1 MNKNIWIQRFFR
13 IFFLNFYLLMLLSSC
28 GGVGSDNAKLPS
40 DQSLAA
46 VSSNAEGS
54 VQIANAQV
62 DQYIQAQI
70 IAQRMP
76 GVSLVVIKDGVVIYA
91 KAYGYANVEQAK
103 TLHPEQRFS
112 IGSLTKQFVAAAVML
127 LVEDGKLGLDQPISE
142 FIGVVPASWSSVS
155 VRHLLNHTSGLPID
169 PPNDYLLSLNSHAP
183 YRDDELLDIFK
194 TLNLQTSPGKL
205 WSYSNVGYDI
215 LGLLI
220 AKVTGKPYASF
231 LQERIFTPLGMSSA
245 RTLGIESSTNDYAS
259 GYLITGDQRVQ
270 SIQTNAW
277 IRYGAMAAT
286 GISVSAID
294 LAKWDAALYGEKI
307 LKKSSIDQM
316 FAISTLAQAK
326 TRVGAESSANS
337 QIPCARTRSRSS
349 IIRADKTCR
358 PCRCRARKC
367 TSPLPCKADAR
378 RTARR
383 RQTGAYRCRRFRAS
397 RVSATRSN
405 SAAASRTAPAPR

>member
-28 GGVGSDNAKLPS
+28 GGVSSDNAKLPS

-326 TRVGAESSANS
+326 TSDSFADINYGLGWFLSTVNGHRKVYHAGSVPGFSSDFLRYVDDRFTIVVFTNLDS
-337 QIPCARTRSRSS
+337 GHSSTQIMSRAVARMYNPT
-349 IIRADKTCR
+349 
-358 PCRCRARKC
+358 
-367 TSPLPCKADAR
+367 
-378 RTARR
+378 
-383 RQTGAYRCRRFRAS
+383 F
-397 RVSATRSN
+397 
-405 SAAASRTAPAPR
+405 

>member
-183 YRDDELLDIFK
+183 YRDDELLDI
-194 TLNLQTSPGKL
+194 P
-205 WSYSNVGYDI
+205 DI
-215 LGLLI
+215 LL
-220 AKVTGKPYASF
+220 
-231 LQERIFTPLGMSSA
+231 
-245 RTLGIESSTNDYAS
+245 
-259 GYLITGDQRVQ
+259 
-270 SIQTNAW
+270 
-277 IRYGAMAAT
+277 
-286 GISVSAID
+286 
-294 LAKWDAALYGEKI
+294 
-307 LKKSSIDQM
+307 
-316 FAISTLAQAK
+316 
-326 TRVGAESSANS
+326 
-337 QIPCARTRSRSS
+337 C
-349 IIRADKTCR
+349 
-358 PCRCRARKC
+358 
-367 TSPLPCKADAR
+367 
-378 RTARR
+378 
-383 RQTGAYRCRRFRAS
+383 
-397 RVSATRSN
+397 
-405 SAAASRTAPAPR
+405 

>member
-1 MNKNIWIQRFFR
+1 MTQHIWTRKFSQAFASS
-13 IFFLNFYLLMLLSSC
+13 FFLSMLLIGC
-28 GGVGSDNAKLPS
+28 GGGGDNAKLPS

-46 VSSNAEGS
+46 VSSNADGS
-54 VQIANAQV
+54 GQIANTQV

-76 GVSLVVIKDGVVIYA
+76 GVSLAVIKDGVVIYA
-91 KAYGYANVEQAK
+91 KAYGYANIEQAK
-103 TLHPEQRFS
+103 ALHPEQRFS
-112 IGSLTKQFVAAAVML
+112 IGSMTKQFVAAAVML
-127 LVEDGKLGLDQPISE
+127 LVEDGRLGLDQPISE
-142 FIGVVPASWSSVS
+142 YIGVVPASWANVS
-155 VRHLLNHTSGLPID
+155 VRHLLTHTSGLPID

-194 TLNLQTSPGKL
+194 TLNLQTSPGII

-220 AKVTGKPYASF
+220 TKVTGKPYGSF

-245 RTLGIESSTNDYAS
+245 RTLGIESSTSDYAS

-286 GISVSAID
+286 GISVSALD
-294 LAKWDAALYGEKI
+294 LAKWDAALYGERI

-316 FAISTLAQAK
+316 FAVSALVQAK
-326 TRVGAESSANS
+326 TSDSLADINYGLGWFLSTVNGHRKVYHAGSVPGFASDFLRYVDDRFSIIILTNLDGGHSSAQTMS
-337 QIPCARTRSRSS
+337 RAVARMYNPT
-349 IIRADKTCR
+349 
-358 PCRCRARKC
+358 
-367 TSPLPCKADAR
+367 
-378 RTARR
+378 
-383 RQTGAYRCRRFRAS
+383 F
-397 RVSATRSN
+397 
-405 SAAASRTAPAPR
+405 

>member
-1 MNKNIWIQRFFR
+1 MTLHIWIGKISRTFAPSV
-13 IFFLNFYLLMLLSSC
+13 LLSMFLIGC
-28 GGVGSDNAKLPS
+28 GGGRSDNAKLPS
-40 DQSLAA
+40 DQNPAA
-46 VSSNAEGS
+46 VSSNVDGS

-76 GVSLVVIKDGVVIYA
+76 GVSLAVIKDGVIIYA
-91 KAYGYANVEQAK
+91 KAYGYANIEQTK

-112 IGSLTKQFVAAAVML
+112 IGSMTKQFVAAAVML
-127 LVEDGKLGLDQPISE
+127 LVEDGKLNVDQPISE
-142 FIGVVPASWSSVS
+142 YIGMVPASWAGIS

-259 GYLITGDQRVQ
+259 GYLITGDQRVP

-307 LKKSSIDQM
+307 LKKSSIDKM

-326 TRVGAESSANS
+326 TSDSFADINYGLGWFLSTVNGHRKVYHAGSVPGFSSDFLRYVDDRFTIVVFTNLDSGHSSA
-337 QIPCARTRSRSS
+337 QIMSRAVARMYNPT
-349 IIRADKTCR
+349 
-358 PCRCRARKC
+358 
-367 TSPLPCKADAR
+367 
-378 RTARR
+378 
-383 RQTGAYRCRRFRAS
+383 F
-397 RVSATRSN
+397 
-405 SAAASRTAPAPR
+405 